1 MPKLVPL
8 ALTATLLCGGVAVA
22 TETNALASSDA
33 RAGATKV
40 TGQVRHPLTLS
51 VADLAKYK
59 QHTVRVSY
67 MGGMPVETLRHH
79 TFSGPLLFDV
89 LRKAGPKFPAG
100 KNTAL
105 GWGVL
110 VTGSGNYRALIA
122 WGEIMPELAR
132 TQILLA
138 TSMDGKPLAKP
149 RLAVPGDKGGGRYV
163 DDVATIRVT
172 GP

>member
-1 MPKLVPL
+1 MPRFVPL
-8 ALTATLLCGGVAVA
+8 ALTAALLCGGVAVV
-22 TETNALASSDA
+22 TETSALASSDA
-33 RAGATKV
+33 HAGAARV

-51 VADLAKYK
+51 TAELATYK
-59 QHTVRVSY
+59 QHTVKVSY
-67 MGGMPVETLRHH
+67 MGGMPVETMRHH

-89 LRKAGPKFPAG
+89 LQKAGPKFAAG

-163 DDVATIRVT
+163 DDVTTIRVT